1 MNWNP
6 TAQGSRWR
14 EFQFALHQ
22 AQQAIAPEVKLE
34 YALQHWNEIAAA
46 LAERDRKR
54 VPQLAQCHVLS

>member
-1 MNWNP
+1 MNWD
-6 TAQGSRWR
+6 AAVKGSRWR

-22 AQQAIAPEVKLE
+22 TQQAIAPEVKLG

-54 VPQLAQCHVLS
+54 VPQLARCHILS